1 MNINTVELIGYLGSI
16 LVAISLMMRSL
27 LRLRIIN
34 LFGAL
39 FFTIYGILLG
49 AYPVAF
55 LNGLIVCIDLYYL
68 FQMWRQRDFF
78 TFLEVSPKSE
88 YLRAFVE
95 FYKDDIAEIIPSY
108 SYKDYEDLLCF
119 FILRNMMPAGLF
131 IAKVHGEEAH
141 IQLDYVIPNYR
152 DFQVARFIFEENA
165 AFFIQRGIRRFVSEG
180 GSPIH
185 QTYLQKME
193 FVNQG
198 EVYVHEVARK
208 YYKTTGSNN

>member
-1 MNINTVELIGYLGSI
+1 MNIDSVELIGYLGSI

-39 FFTIYGILLG
+39 FFTIYGVLLG

-68 FQMWRQRDFF
+68 FQMWRQKDFF
-78 TFLEVSPKSE
+78 TFLEVSPNSE

-95 FYKDDIAEIIPSY
+95 FHKDDIAEIIPSY
-108 SYKDYEDLLCF
+108 TYKAAEDLLCF

-131 IAKVHGEEAH
+131 IVKIRGEEADV
-141 IQLDYVIPNYR
+141 QLDYVIPNYR

-180 GSPIH
+180 GSAIH
-185 QTYLQKME
+185 RRYLEKME
-193 FVNQG
+193 FVNQA
-198 EVYVHEVARK
+198 EMYVHEIARK
-208 YYKTTGSNN
+208 YYKSTGSNN

>member
-1 MNINTVELIGYLGSI
+1 MNIDSVELIGYLGSI

-34 LFGAL
+34 LIGAL
-39 FFTIYGILLG
+39 FFTIYGVLLG

-68 FQMWRQRDFF
+68 IQMWRQKDFF

-88 YLRAFVE
+88 YLRTFVE
-95 FYKDDIAEIIPSY
+95 FYKKDILGIIPSY
-108 SYKDYEDLLCF
+108 THKPEEDLLCF

-131 IAKVHGEEAH
+131 IAKVQGEEAH
-141 IQLDYVIPNYR
+141 VQLDYVIPNYR
-152 DFQVARFIFEENA
+152 DFQVARFIFDENA
-165 AFFIQRGIRRFVSEG
+165 AFFLERGIRRFVSEG

-185 QTYLQKME
+185 QTYLEKME
-193 FVNQG
+193 FVNNG
-198 EVYVHEVARK
+198 EFYVHEIGTKILQDHRF
-208 YYKTTGSNN
+208 

>member
-1 MNINTVELIGYLGSI
+1 MNINSVELIGYLGSI

-34 LFGAL
+34 LVGAL
-39 FFTIYGILLG
+39 FFTAYGVLLG

-68 FQMWRQRDFF
+68 LQMWRQKDFF
-78 TFLEVSPKSE
+78 TFLEVVPKSE
-88 YLRAFVE
+88 YLRAFVD
-95 FYKDDIAEIIPSY
+95 FYKKDILEIIPSY
-108 SYKDYEDLLCF
+108 TYKTEEDLLCF
-119 FILRNMMPAGLF
+119 FVLRNMMPAGLF
-131 IAKVHGEEAH
+131 IAKVLGKEAH

-180 GSPIH
+180 ESAIYRKH
-185 QTYLQKME
+185 LEKMG
-193 FVNQG
+193 FVHKADMY
-198 EVYVHEVARK
+198 VYDIGATILRDNK
-208 YYKTTGSNN
+208 L

>member
-1 MNINTVELIGYLGSI
+1 MNIDSVELIGYLGSI

-34 LFGAL
+34 LIGAL
-39 FFTIYGILLG
+39 FFTIYGVLLG

-68 FQMWRQRDFF
+68 IQMWRQKDFF

-88 YLRAFVE
+88 YLRTFVE
-95 FYKDDIAEIIPSY
+95 FYKTDILGIIPSY
-108 SYKDYEDLLCF
+108 THKPEEDLLCF

-131 IAKVHGEEAH
+131 IAKVQAEEAH
-141 IQLDYVIPNYR
+141 VQLDYVIPNYR
-152 DFQVARFIFEENA
+152 DFQVARFIFDENA
-165 AFFIQRGIRRFVSEG
+165 AFFLERGIRRFVSEG

-185 QTYLQKME
+185 QTYLEKME
-193 FVNQG
+193 FVNNG
-198 EVYVHEVARK
+198 EFYVHEIGTK
-208 YYKTTGSNN
+208 ILQDHGF

>member
-16 LVAISLMMRSL
+16 LVAISLTMRSL

-34 LFGAL
+34 LIGAL
-39 FFTIYGILLG
+39 FFTFYGILLG

-55 LNGLIVCIDLYYL
+55 LNGLIVLIDLYYL
-68 FQMWRQRDFF
+68 FQMWRQKDFF
-78 TFLEVSPKSE
+78 TFLEVLPKSK
-88 YLRAFVE
+88 YMQAFVD
-95 FYKDDIAEIIPSY
+95 FYKDDILEIIPTY
-108 SYKDYEDLLCF
+108 THNPDDDLLCF

-131 IAKVHGEEAH
+131 VAKIQGEEAH

-165 AFFIQRGIRRFVSEG
+165 AFFLQRGIRRFVSDG

-185 QTYLQKME
+185 RTYLEKMG
-193 FVNQG
+193 FVNKG
-198 EVYVHEVARK
+198 DVYVHEISTKKLQDNRF
-208 YYKTTGSNN
+208 

>member
-1 MNINTVELIGYLGSI
+1 MNIDSVELIGYLGSI

-34 LFGAL
+34 LIGAL
-39 FFTIYGILLG
+39 FFTIYGVLLG

-68 FQMWRQRDFF
+68 IQMWRQKDFF

-88 YLRAFVE
+88 YLRTFVE
-95 FYKDDIAEIIPSY
+95 FYKTDILGIIPSY
-108 SYKDYEDLLCF
+108 THQTDDDLLCF

-131 IAKVHGEEAH
+131 IAKVQAEEAH
-141 IQLDYVIPNYR
+141 VQLDYVIPNYR
-152 DFQVARFIFEENA
+152 DFQVARFIFDENA
-165 AFFIQRGIRRFVSEG
+165 AFFLERGIRRFVSEG

-185 QTYLQKME
+185 QTYLEKME
-193 FVNQG
+193 FVNNG
-198 EVYVHEVARK
+198 EFYVHEIGTKILQDHRF
-208 YYKTTGSNN
+208 

>member
-1 MNINTVELIGYLGSI
+1 MNIDTVELIGYLGSI

-68 FQMWRQRDFF
+68 FQMWRQKDFF

-88 YLRAFVE
+88 YLRAFVD
-95 FYKDDIAEIIPSY
+95 FHKDDIAKIIPSY
-108 SYKDYEDLLCF
+108 TYKDDEDLLCF

-131 IAKVHGEEAH
+131 IAKVQGEEAQ

-198 EVYVHEVARK
+198 GMYVHEVARK

>member
-16 LVAISLMMRSL
+16 LVAISLMMKSL

-34 LFGAL
+34 LIGAL
-39 FFTIYGILLG
+39 FFTVYGVLLG

-68 FQMWRQRDFF
+68 YQMWRQKDFF

-95 FYKDDIAEIIPSY
+95 FHKDDISEIIPSY
-108 SYKDYEDLLCF
+108 IHSADDDLLCF

-131 IAKVHGEEAH
+131 ITKVKGEEAH

-152 DFQVARFIFEENA
+152 DFKVARFIFEENA

-180 GSPIH
+180 GSAIH
-185 QTYLQKME
+185 QTYLEKME

-198 EVYVHEVARK
+198 EMYVHEVARK
-208 YYKTTGSNN
+208 YYRTTDSSH

>member
-27 LRLRIIN
+27 LRLRLIN
-34 LFGAL
+34 LIGAL
-39 FFTIYGILLG
+39 FFTIYGLLLG

-55 LNGLIVCIDLYYL
+55 LNSLIVLIDLYYL
-68 FQMWRQRDFF
+68 FQMWRQKDFF
-78 TFLEVSPKSE
+78 TFLEVLPKSK
-88 YLRAFVE
+88 YMQAFVE
-95 FYKDDIAEIIPSY
+95 FYKDDILEIIPTY
-108 SYKDYEDLLCF
+108 THNTEEDLLCF

-131 IAKVHGEEAH
+131 VARVHGEEAH

-165 AFFIQRGIRRFVSEG
+165 AFFLQRGIRRFVSDG

-185 QTYLQKME
+185 RTYLEKMG
-193 FVNQG
+193 FVEKG
-198 EVYVHEVARK
+198 TVYVHEISAKKLQDNRL
-208 YYKTTGSNN
+208 

>member
-16 LVAISLMMRSL
+16 LVAVSLMMRSL

-88 YLRAFVE
+88 YLRAFVD

-108 SYKDYEDLLCF
+108 TYKDNEDLLCF

-131 IAKVHGEEAH
+131 IAKVQGEEAH

-185 QTYLQKME
+185 QTYLAKME

-198 EVYVHEVARK
+198 GMYVHEVARK

>member
-1 MNINTVELIGYLGSI
+1 MNINVVELIGYLGSI

-49 AYPVAF
+49 AFPVAF

-88 YLRAFVE
+88 YLRAFVDFHKE
-95 FYKDDIAEIIPSY
+95 DIAKIIPSY
-108 SYKDYEDLLCF
+108 NYKDNEDLLCF

-131 IAKVHGEEAH
+131 IAKVQGEEAH

-180 GSPIH
+180 GSLIH

-198 EVYVHEVARK
+198 GMYVHEVTRK